1 MRKKTK
7 KMSTEDRKDQIL
19 KIATNIFYRDGY
31 EKASLQEI
39 AQKAGITKAAIY
51 HHFNNK
57 EEILFTLVSTLS
69 DKLIF
74 DLKEI
79 VKCVDDP
86 VEKLRQLM
94 SKQIS
99 YMNPDKANVK
109 ILIEDR
115 RLLSKRFSEVIKSK
129 MEEVIQI
136 YRDILVQI
144 RDIGMLKDVNMFTA
158 NFTVL
163 AVINWLYHWYNPKGK
178 LSIEEIVDNIIK
190 IIFYGLIQDRRDNR
204 L

>member
-1 MRKKTK
+1 
-7 KMSTEDRKDQIL
+7 MSTEDRKDQIL